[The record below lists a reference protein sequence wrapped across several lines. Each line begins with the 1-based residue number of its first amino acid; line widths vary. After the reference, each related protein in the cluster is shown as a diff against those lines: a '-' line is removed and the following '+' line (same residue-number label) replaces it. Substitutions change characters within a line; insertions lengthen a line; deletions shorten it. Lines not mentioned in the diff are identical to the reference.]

1 MALMFKFLS
10 TMINLIGEQEMGL
23 FIRLCI
29 APGDDG
35 PSALRLAL
43 RTPSAAE
50 WKSHLL
56 MFIQNLQVS
65 CFQ

>member
-1 MALMFKFLS
+1 MWKFFS

-29 APGDDG
+29 APGDG

-43 RTPSAAE
+43 RTPSAVE
-50 WKSHLL
+50 WKNHLL
-56 MFIQNLQVS
+56 MFIQNLQVG
-65 CFQ
+65 CF

>member
-1 MALMFKFLS
+1 
-10 TMINLIGEQEMGL
+10 MINLIGEQEMGL

-29 APGDDG
+29 APGDG

-56 MFIQNLQVS
+56 MFIQNLQVD
-65 CFQ
+65 CF